1 MALGLVFA
9 GLDRPEEAL
18 RFGREA
24 VDMYPMSKDAWAGP
38 IVVRN
43 LIFVL
48 ARAGATEDALEQ
60 IDYLLSF
67 PNPGASPALFGIE
80 PRLARLRDDPRF
92 QQILR
97 QRSNGRPSN

>member
-1 MALGLVFA
+1 MATEVGN
-9 GLDRPEEAL
+9 
-18 RFGREA
+18 
-24 VDMYPMSKDAWAGP
+24 MYPMSKDAWAGP
-38 IVVRN
+38 IVLRN

-48 ARAGATEDALEQ
+48 TRAGATEAALEQ

-97 QRSNGRPSN
+97 ERSSGRPAN